1 MKLTKNGRENI
12 WSVKVGV
19 QCDHSLSTLSYPL
32 NFSRSPHH
40 YTVDCTRA
48 NTGLFVGIFVMVL
61 TIISVIVFFVLITSK
76 EEALRH
82 AAIMVASTTELSLY
96 TLTTFAVLVG
106 MFQVLY
112 PFLHKCSIAALK

>member
-1 MKLTKNGRENI
+1 MSRFVTALAALLLGLARFGF
-12 WSVKVGV
+12 GV
-19 QCDHSLSTLSYPL
+19 QFAEPVSL
-32 NFSRSPHH
+32 
-40 YTVDCTRA
+40 
-48 NTGLFVGIFVMVL
+48 VMA
-61 TIISVIVFFVLITSK
+61 IISVIVFFVLITSK